1 MKGKLMYISKDQTLV
16 KSWVVWYNEQPDGGN
31 LSFVDSLPL
40 HPADVQQIEADSK
53 RFDNIEARI
62 AAYPDVDF
70 TIEDYWET
78 GLEEV
83 IQVAK
88 LIGSETRCEYSGL
101 PAVSEYIGDV
111 TNEDKIE
118 GILDRALT
126 EQTTYTEEQIKRA
139 WYTLERFDGYEDF
152 IKKLKTT

>member
-1 MKGKLMYISKDQTLV
+1 MKGKLTKLETGWS
-16 KSWVVWYNEQPDGGN
+16 VVAIEEGDWKTYY
-31 LSFVDSLPL
+31 PL
-40 HPADVQQIEADSK
+40 HPADAAEIEADSK

-62 AAYPDVDF
+62 AAWPDVEF

-78 GLEEV
+78 GLEGV
-83 IQVAK
+83 VRVAK
-88 LIGSETRCEYSGL
+88 LIESDT
-101 PAVSEYIGDV
+101 EYIGDE

-118 GILDRALT
+118 GILDKALM

>member
-40 HPADVQQIEADSK
+40 HPADVEQIEADSK

-62 AAYPDVDF
+62 AAWPDVEF

-78 GLEEV
+78 GLEGV
-83 IQVAK
+83 VRVAK
-88 LIGSETRCEYSGL
+88 LIESDT
-101 PAVSEYIGDV
+101 EYIGDE

-118 GILDRALT
+118 GILDRALM